1 MKNTLLIVILLI
13 TAVSFGQTYE
23 GMEFYKNGKPKSYKT
38 YKESNGK
45 YELVKSI
52 NVYENGQKKEEK
64 TYKGVNRYGVPIKDG
79 IWTEWYE
86 NGQKYREGTYKDGNI
101 VGIWTSWTET
111 GEMERKRTILEYLIK
126 EATAEK
132 DAAEARTKELAAEL
146 AVAWSKKG
154 EKEWEGTILN
164 YLIEEAIAEKV
175 AVELAIAEE
184 AARKKA
190 AINKVAKDKSAK
202 GKVARE
208 KAARKKAARKKA
220 ARKKAAREKVAAGKI
235 LAEAEEAKAEAEKT
249 KAEARYKE
257 LAVKLASDCLK
268 IFDLSQELYKSG
280 KHQETMDILETTLRM
295 EGCDEEINS
304 KAFYLI
310 GWNYA
315 NDQGALDTARA
326 IYQKVVDSFS
336 SGLKYV
342 GKAEKR
348 LAGYKIND
356 LSVAAYDE
364 GNFEVALALREQV
377 VMEKGFDK
385 ELKAKNQY
393 FIGYIYQ
400 YKLEEPDKAKEAYQ
414 KVGKIHSKSRYVVKA
429 EQKLATL

>member
-1 MKNTLLIVILLI
+1 M
-13 TAVSFGQTYE
+13 E
-23 GMEFYKNGKPKSYKT
+23 G
-38 YKESNGK
+38 
-45 YELVKSI
+45 
-52 NVYENGQKKEEK
+52 
-64 TYKGVNRYGVPIKDG
+64 KG
-79 IWTEWYE
+79 
-86 NGQKYREGTYKDGNI
+86 
-101 VGIWTSWTET
+101 
-111 GEMERKRTILEYLIK
+111 TILEYLIN

-132 DAAEARTKELAAEL
+132 AAAEARTKELAAEL

-154 EKEWEGTILN
+154 EKDWEGTILK
-164 YLIEEAIAEKV
+164 YLVKEATAEKV
-175 AVELAIAEE
+175 AAELAIAEK

-190 AINKVAKDKSAK
+190 AINKTAKEKEDRIKA
-202 GKVARE
+202 AR
-208 KAARKKAARKKA
+208 KKTARKKAARKKA
-220 ARKKAAREKVAAGKI
+220 VREKMAAEK
-235 LAEAEEAKAEAEKT
+235 AKAEAEEDKAEAENA
-249 KAEARYKE
+249 KAEARAKE

-315 NDQGALDTARA
+315 NNQGALDTARA

-336 SGLKYV
+336 PGLKYV
-342 GKAEKR
+342 DKAEKR

-364 GNFEVALALREQV
+364 GNFEVALVLREQV

-400 YKLEEPDKAKEAYQ
+400 YKLEEPDKAKEAYR
-414 KVGKIHSKSRYVVKA
+414 KVGKIHSKSRYIVKA

>member
-23 GMEFYKNGKPKSYKT
+23 GMEFYKSGKPKSYKT

-175 AVELAIAEE
+175 AIELAIAEE

-202 GKVARE
+202 GKAARE
-208 KAARKKAARKKA
+208 KAARKKA
-220 ARKKAAREKVAAGKI
+220 ARKKAAREKVAAEKI
-235 LAEAEEAKAEAEKT
+235 LAEAEEAKAEAEKA

-336 SGLKYV
+336 PGLKYV
-342 GKAEKR
+342 DKAEKR

-364 GNFEVALALREQV
+364 GNFEDALVLREQV

-400 YKLEEPDKAKEAYQ
+400 YKLEEPDKAKEAYR
-414 KVGKIHSKSRYVVKA
+414 KVGKIHSKSKYVDKA

>member
-23 GMEFYKNGKPKSYKT
+23 GMEFYKSGKPKSYKT

-101 VGIWTSWTET
+101 VGIWTSWNEN
-111 GEMERKRTILEYLIK
+111 GEMEGKGTILEYLIN

-132 DAAEARTKELAAEL
+132 AAAEARTKELAAEL

-154 EKEWEGTILN
+154 EEDWEGTILK
-164 YLIEEAIAEKV
+164 YLVKEATAEKV
-175 AVELAIAEE
+175 AAELAIAEK
-184 AARKKA
+184 AAREKA
-190 AINKVAKDKSAK
+190 AINKTAKEKED
-202 GKVARE
+202 RI
-208 KAARKKAARKKA
+208 KAARKKTARKKTARKKA
-220 ARKKAAREKVAAGKI
+220 ARKKAARENMAAEK
-235 LAEAEEAKAEAEKT
+235 AKAEAEKA
-249 KAEARYKE
+249 KAEARAKE

-315 NDQGALDTARA
+315 NNQGALDTARA

-336 SGLKYV
+336 PGLKYV
-342 GKAEKR
+342 DKAEKR

-364 GNFEVALALREQV
+364 GNFEDALVLREQV

-400 YKLEEPDKAKEAYQ
+400 YKLEEPDKAKEAYR
-414 KVGKIHSKSRYVVKA
+414 KVGKIHSKSKYVDKA

>member
-23 GMEFYKNGKPKSYKT
+23 GMEFYKSGKPKSYKT

-101 VGIWTSWTET
+101 VGIWTSWNEN
-111 GEMERKRTILEYLIK
+111 GEMEGKGTILEYLIN

-132 DAAEARTKELAAEL
+132 AAAEARTKELAAEL

-154 EKEWEGTILN
+154 EEDWEGTILK
-164 YLIEEAIAEKV
+164 YLVKEATAEKV
-175 AVELAIAEE
+175 AAELAIAEK

-190 AINKVAKDKSAK
+190 AINKTAKEKED
-202 GKVARE
+202 RI
-208 KAARKKAARKKA
+208 KAARKKTARKKA
-220 ARKKAAREKVAAGKI
+220 ARKKAAREKADAEKVKADAEKAVA
-235 LAEAEEAKAEAEKT
+235 EAKA
-249 KAEARYKE
+249 KE
-257 LAVKLASDCLK
+257 LDVKLATDCLK
-268 IFDLSQELYKSG
+268 IFDLSQELYKAG

-326 IYQKVVDSFS
+326 IYQKLVDSFS
-336 SGLKYV
+336 PGLKYV
-342 GKAEKR
+342 DKAEKR

-364 GNFEVALALREQV
+364 GNFEDALVLREQV

-400 YKLEEPDKAKEAYQ
+400 YKLEEPDKAKEAYR
-414 KVGKIHSKSRYVVKA
+414 KVGKIHSKSRYIVKA

>member
-23 GMEFYKNGKPKSYKT
+23 GMEFYKSGKPKSYKT

-52 NVYENGQKKEEK
+52 TVYENGQKKEEK

-101 VGIWTSWTET
+101 VGIWTSWNEN
-111 GEMERKRTILEYLIK
+111 GEMEGKGTILEYLIN

-132 DAAEARTKELAAEL
+132 AAAEARTKELAAEL

-154 EKEWEGTILN
+154 EEDWEGTILK
-164 YLIEEAIAEKV
+164 YLVKEATAEKV
-175 AVELAIAEE
+175 AAELAIAEK

-190 AINKVAKDKSAK
+190 AINKTAKEKEDRIKA
-202 GKVARE
+202 ARKKTARK

-220 ARKKAAREKVAAGKI
+220 ARKKAAREIIASEK
-235 LAEAEEAKAEAEKT
+235 AKAEAR
-249 KAEARYKE
+249 AKE

-336 SGLKYV
+336 PGLKYV
-342 GKAEKR
+342 DKAEKR

-364 GNFEVALALREQV
+364 GNFEVALVLREQV

-400 YKLEEPDKAKEAYQ
+400 YKLEEPDKAKEAYR
-414 KVGKIHSKSRYVVKA
+414 KVGKIHSKSKYVDKA

>member
-1 MKNTLLIVILLI
+1 MKKTLLIVILLI

-23 GMEFYKNGKPKSYKT
+23 GMEFYKSGKPKSYKT

-52 NVYENGQKKEEK
+52 TVYENGQKKEEK

-101 VGIWTSWTET
+101 VGIWTSWNEN
-111 GEMERKRTILEYLIK
+111 GEMEGKGTILEYLIN

-132 DAAEARTKELAAEL
+132 AAAEARTKELAAEL

-154 EKEWEGTILN
+154 EEDWEGTILK
-164 YLIEEAIAEKV
+164 YLVKEATAEKV
-175 AVELAIAEE
+175 AAELAIAEK
-184 AARKKA
+184 AARNKA
-190 AINKVAKDKSAK
+190 AINKTAKEKEDRIKTARNK
-202 GKVARE
+202 AARKKVARE
-208 KAARKKAARKKA
+208 KMANEKA
-220 ARKKAAREKVAAGKI
+220 KV
-235 LAEAEEAKAEAEKT
+235 EAEKAKAEAR
-249 KAEARYKE
+249 AKE
-257 LAVKLASDCLK
+257 LDVKLASDCLK

-304 KAFYLI
+304 KVFYLI

-336 SGLKYV
+336 PGLKYV
-342 GKAEKR
+342 DKAEKR
-348 LAGYKIND
+348 LTGFETND
-356 LSVAAYDE
+356 LAVAAFDE

-400 YKLEEPDKAKEAYQ
+400 YKLEEPDKAKEAYR
-414 KVGKIHSKSRYVVKA
+414 KVGKIHSKSKYVAKA